1 MWDRAVKREDRS
13 TQKRLMGSCAERQQD
28 EGDAAGDG

>member
-1 MWDRAVKREDRS
+1 MWDRDVKSEDRS